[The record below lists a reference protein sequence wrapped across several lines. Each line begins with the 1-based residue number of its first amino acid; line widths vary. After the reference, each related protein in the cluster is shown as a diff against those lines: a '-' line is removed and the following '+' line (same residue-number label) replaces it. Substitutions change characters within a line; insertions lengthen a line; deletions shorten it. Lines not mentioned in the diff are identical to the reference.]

1 MSIIQGTSK
10 ASSGSYQIDQSIRFE
25 PGDSPGL
32 NRAWASGS
40 RTTATLS
47 AWFKLG
53 LNDTTNRM
61 LATFGATSGTANDYI
76 LVEQLGVSKVLQ
88 VYYYNSGVVWR
99 KSFSQ
104 VLRDPSAWYHLVVTF
119 DTTNGTADDR
129 VIPYL
134 NGSRVTAF
142 AVSSNPTAS
151 ANQPF
156 NVSGGS
162 CYIGKEPTAAGY
174 FDGYMAE
181 INFVDG
187 TALDPSSFGETNADG
202 VWVPIEYTGAY
213 GTNGFY
219 ITGATAADL
228 GEDFS
233 GNGND
238 FTSAGLATTDQ
249 MLDSPTNNYATLNPL
264 DKQTYTP
271 TFSDGNLRATGVT
284 SGQAHSAMST
294 ISFDVEDTEGF
305 YFEGNW
311 LVGNVEAAN
320 FNSFGIVPV
329 DGDKQGT
336 SGTIRTDDSVS
347 YQEDGHVWSSLVDT
361 VTYTTWGG
369 STSHYPVMF
378 VKGGSVWFGLDKAV
392 GTVTWNGDPS
402 AGTGAAVTGL
412 TGNYQFMS
420 MHYST
425 TASMAVNFGAAG
437 FRYTAPTGGKAL
449 NTSNLPEPTI
459 KDGSAHFQ
467 TTLYTGN
474 GTAIGSGGNAI
485 SQSGNSTFQPDFV
498 WIKGRSGATEH
509 VLTDAVRGV
518 TKELSSNDFNAEETV
533 AEGLTTF
540 GSAGFTVGSDG
551 SYNTSSATYA
561 AWQWKANGAGSSNED
576 GSVSSTVSVNTTAGF
591 SIARAA
597 APGNLVTFSIGHG
610 LGITPSMVICKGLG
624 VSLWSVYHHKI
635 SSPNDN
641 YVRLDTTTAVVSDSG
656 VWGTGPTSSVF
667 SAKSGTA
674 MTHSE
679 DFVAYCF
686 AEVDGFSSFGSYT
699 GNGSANG
706 PMVNCGFRPAFVLIK
721 RTNATENWLMMDST
735 RYPNNPANNPIFADT
750 TNADANGGRPTDF
763 LSNGFKPRNTLAGM
777 NASGSTYIYM
787 AFAEHPFGGA
797 NTAPATAR

>member
-10 ASSGSYQIDQSIRFE
+10 ASSGSYQIDQSCRFNDNDSAYITQTFAG
-25 PGDSPGL
+25 PGTGTGDTCTYSVWLKRGNLGTSQYFLSVGVGDPYFIGFQANDTL
-32 NRAWASGS
+32 RFTRASGGS
-40 RTTATLS
+40 PTITTTAV
-47 AWFKLG
+47 F
-53 LNDTTNRM
+53 
-61 LATFGATSGTANDYI
+61 
-76 LVEQLGVSKVLQ
+76 
-88 VYYYNSGVVWR
+88 
-99 KSFSQ
+99 
-104 VLRDPSAWYHLVVTF
+104 RDCSAWYHIVLTIDTSLTAVDRWKIYVNNVRQTVT
-119 DTTNGTADDR
+119 TGGTLAVTPLGTAL
-129 VIPYL
+129 PH
-134 NGSRVTAF
+134 
-142 AVSSNPTAS
+142 
-151 ANQPF
+151 
-156 NVSGGS
+156 
-162 CYIGKEPTAAGY
+162 YIGRYVSAASY

-187 TALDPSSFGETNADG
+187 TALDPSSFGETDDDG

-219 ITGATAADL
+219 L
-228 GEDFS
+228 DFS
-233 GNGND
+233 NSSDFGSDQSGNAND
-238 FTSAGLATTDQ
+238 FTDSGLTTTDQ
-249 MLDSPTNNYATLNPL
+249 MLD
-264 DKQTYTP
+264 TP
-271 TFSDGNLRATGVT
+271 TVNYCTWNAVDAGTGTLSDGNLVLTGASDRSGTFGMSSGKWAWKITTAASTAFGVVQESLTGTESTYTAT
-284 SGQAHSAMST
+284 SGEVLEFQ
-294 ISFDVEDTEGF
+294 FDADAGT
-305 YFEGNW
+305 
-311 LVGNVEAAN
+311 LDK
-320 FNSFGIVPV
+320 SV
-329 DGDKQGT
+329 DGGAY
-336 SGTIRTDDSVS
+336 SSV
-347 YQEDGHVWSSLVDT
+347 
-361 VTYTTWGG
+361 
-369 STSHYPVMF
+369 
-378 VKGGSVWFGLDKAV
+378 A
-392 GTVTWNGDPS
+392 
-402 AGTGAAVTGL
+402 TGL
-412 TGNYQFMS
+412 TDGPYFPLAKGAC
-420 MHYST
+420 
-425 TASMAVNFGAAG
+425 TADFGQSGFTLDDAT
-437 FRYTAPTGGKAL
+437 FRYL
-449 NTSNLPEPTI
+449 NTANLPAPTI

-485 SQSGNSTFQPDFV
+485 SQSGNSTFQPDFA

-551 SYNTSSATYA
+551 SYNTSSATYVG
-561 AWQWKANGAGSSNED
+561 WQWKANGAGSSNED
-576 GSVSSTVSVNTTAGF
+576 GSVSSTVSANTTAGF
-591 SIARAA
+591 SIAKATAA
-597 APGNLVTFSIGHG
+597 GSGVTFSIGHG